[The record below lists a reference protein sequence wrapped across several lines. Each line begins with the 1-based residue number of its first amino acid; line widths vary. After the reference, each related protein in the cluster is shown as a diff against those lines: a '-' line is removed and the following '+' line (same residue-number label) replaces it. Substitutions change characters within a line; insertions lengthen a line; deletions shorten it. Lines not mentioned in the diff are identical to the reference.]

1 MSDLDISVATT
12 DSESESVR
20 DPRRWWILIVV
31 CMAQLMIVVDLT
43 IVNIALPA
51 AQRDLGF
58 SNASRQ
64 WVVTAY
70 ALAFGSLLLIGGRV
84 ADRIGRRTT
93 LLIGVVI
100 FGVGSGLGG
109 AAPDFAV
116 LLIARVLQGVGG
128 ALLAPAALSTLTVT
142 FADPEERATAFGLF
156 GAIGATGGA
165 FGLLLGGVLTEHIDW
180 RSTLFVNLGIA
191 AVTLVGTLAV
201 MDRDAPSDHQRL
213 DVLGTALVSVGLFAL
228 VFGFSRAQTNGW
240 GATQTWASLVAS
252 VILVSGFVWWQT
264 RIDNPLLPLQV
275 LLDRDRGASFSAL
288 MLVNI
293 GLFAVFLFLT
303 YYLQIN
309 LHYSPV
315 KTGLAFMPLVG
326 GVIAGSGIGLQI
338 LARYMGPRFIVP
350 GGMLTAAAG
359 MAWLTHL
366 GLHTGYWAGI
376 LPPQVVL
383 GLGLGLVF
391 PTAISLSTARLDDNH
406 NGVGGAL
413 VNTTQQVGGSVG
425 IALLSTLAASAA
437 TAYVRSHHGA
447 KAIVAAHATVHSYA
461 VAYWIAAAIF
471 AGGAVLV
478 AALYQPGIPAELR
491 SSDTS
496 PTTTSPSGVQ
506 TREGRSIA
514 PGESAVIGR
523 S

>member
-1 MSDLDISVATT
+1 MSDVDSSVAAMGSTLG
-12 DSESESVR
+12 VAR
-20 DPRRWWILIVV
+20 DPRRWWVLVVV
-31 CMAQLMIVVDLT
+31 CLAQLMIVVDLT

-84 ADRIGRRTT
+84 ADRLGRRTA
-93 LLIGVVI
+93 LLIGVVV

-109 AAPDFAV
+109 AAPDLAV

-128 ALLAPAALSTLTVT
+128 ALLAPAAVATVTVT
-142 FADPEERATAFGLF
+142 FVDPKERATAFSVF
-156 GAIGATGGA
+156 GAIAAVGGA
-165 FGLLLGGVLTEHIDW
+165 LGLLLGGVLTEHVDW

-201 MDRDAPSDHQRL
+201 IHRDVARERKPL
-213 DVLGTALVSVGLFAL
+213 DLLGTVLVTLGVFAL

-240 GATQTWASLVAS
+240 GATVT
-252 VILVSGFVWWQT
+252 LVSLGASAVLLSAFSWWQT
-264 RIDNPLLPLQV
+264 RTPNPLLPLRV

-288 MLVNI
+288 GLVNV
-293 GLFAVFLFLT
+293 GMFAVFLFLT
-303 YYLQIN
+303 YYLQLS

-315 KTGLAFMPLVG
+315 KTGLAFMGLIG
-326 GVIAGSGIGLQI
+326 GVMVGSGVGLQI
-338 LARYMGPRFIVP
+338 LPRFMGPRLIVP

-366 GLHTGYWAGI
+366 GLHTGYWSGI
-376 LPPQVVL
+376 LPPLLVL
-383 GLGLGLVF
+383 GLGVGTVF
-391 PTAISLSTARLDDNH
+391 PLAINLSTARLDDDD

-413 VNTTQQVGGSVG
+413 VNTAQQVGGSVG

-437 TAYVRSHHGA
+437 ATYVRTHHGT
-447 KAIVAAHATVHSYA
+447 KAIVLEHATLHSYA

-471 AGGAVLV
+471 AASAVLV
-478 AALYQPGIPAELR
+478 AALYRPGIPAELR
-491 SSDTS
+491 ASDAS
-496 PTTTSPSGVQ
+496 EPAPSQRGA
-506 TREGRSIA
+506 RRLEGRSVST
-514 PGESAVIGR
+514 GDSAAV
-523 S
+523 